1 MFLTIGLFS
10 FGQEKKSIPTFS
22 SDVEKAAW
30 IKANPQDYER
40 LSGEKVTNSLNSGM
54 TAEEKTAWIKA
65 NPEAYR
71 AQGGNPEA
79 VQSSEEP
86 RVKEIVINPNDPTFP
101 KFVMTG
107 NPEQDAKDFEVKKQA
122 WYDAQ
127 VSSEKNSG
135 KSKDLSRMSEEE
147 KALWIEKNPEEY
159 QLLNNQSAE
168 EEVLTPEQRYK
179 KYNSKN

>member
-1 MFLTIGLFS
+1 MKKKTMLAGVFLTVGLFS

-22 SDVEKAAW
+22 SDVEKASW

-40 LSGEKVTNSLNSGM
+40 LSGEKVTNSSTSGM

-65 NPEAYR
+65 NPEVYR

-79 VQSSEEP
+79 VETSEEL

-101 KFVMTG
+101 KFIMTG
-107 NPEQDAKDFEVKKQA
+107 NPEQDAKDFEVKKKA

-127 VSSEKNSG
+127 EIKHASEK
-135 KSKDLSRMSEEE
+135 SE
-147 KALWIEKNPEEY
+147 WIKNNQEEY
-159 QLLNNQSAE
+159 NKLNNNTPE
-168 EEVLTPEQRYK
+168 PKVLTPEEK
-179 KYNSKN
+179 KRVYNSKN